1 MRRQASGKEGSSPE
15 IDIILAALRASLLL
29 PPRTYDGFAKKVAI
43 DGWRASLPVLLESLR
58 NQLRQNYDM
67 GPFCRTKNVR
77 GGKLEHDGQN
87 EKRTGDMLAAL
98 HVLTSL
104 CRLKEDVTAK
114 ESTDVGELL
123 IALLPFLQPSVRAI
137 QMLIAILTDSIAHG
151 LSKKMQLLLVKSL
164 RTALRDEQQLQA
176 VRRPDFS
183 EEETHKRYGGDI
195 FMDAF
200 AEEHKSTSRIVGRSV
215 RPHCYFTLGC
225 RNDSSSHE
233 SSANR
238 SEAAATQNA
247 GVGGGRILLP
257 PADLHHFRGYTFT
270 CWLHLEG
277 GGGTKTTMPSS
288 GRQSPGLSVPSGFLT
303 DSDGHMLLFRLHA
316 SPPSDCAVEVYLSRH
331 SVGGGVRKLTI
342 LTSSSESGVEWKMTK
357 GEVML
362 PPDRW
367 VLFTMSHSLPYIQ
380 RSKVMVLINGVLQ
393 FETYQLYPQER
404 PSMHISAVGG
414 FWQRQPRTDDSERER
429 EQQPLLSQNSV
440 VSNQPS
446 HGGRYPAPPTS
457 SSSQGLL
464 PPSPT
469 KKREDGRSC
478 FAGEGFVGKVGS
490 IVLYGEALTMDL
502 VNLLFHA
509 GPDYTSLQL
518 PIAVPPDPHHS
529 WNATVGIALCE
540 GDMVKAAA
548 KAPLIF
554 AFDPSK
560 ASTNTLCG
568 GEATSRQSDQRDS
581 VSDVELGNGHQLGKG
596 TTTKPSGS
604 TGDATWQEVWVEESR
619 LHGKLSSFP
628 IKGPVKLPMYSNSNV
643 GHSSRMLILSDTATM
658 DEKRLQG
665 TTFARLDGS
674 VRVVKYPNWPNLWY
688 QTGGVQSILAI
699 VSQLCDFTSSRGSS
713 FRAGKEYQDGAGT
726 DFPHELCNLALIT
739 EMTYFLSDLLG
750 RSPTL
755 REDCL
760 QRKGIYLLASC
771 FKQIRVP
778 PPPRSRDPNF
788 TMVGAERTTTLSDDC
803 APLLLHLAKATWML
817 IEVLGHE
824 WFRPPR
830 HWLGP
835 SNVTSGN
842 NVCVGGAPPQLLT
855 QAMGCLWCDWGFWG
869 RTPWLVQ
876 KWLLDQQRIMAF
888 DMASTANNRLS
899 MLIPIPALL
908 FMLRTHFLPEA
919 RPTPQGPSGMNV
931 NAGDPLPP
939 RHPADVSSHP
949 TSSSLSRCE
958 KIQGIELLASVM
970 KYVLMGD
977 LMAVC
982 VVKELRSF
990 EELSEVLVFHGKE
1003 HDGKG
1008 LPPTQKASASR
1019 LVVGSSLP
1027 SGGET
1032 LGLSG
1037 NLTKKVTRQDKT
1049 KPDETRRD

>member
-1 MRRQASGKEGSSPE
+1 MRRQASGKEGSPPE
-15 IDIILAALRASLLL
+15 IDIILPALRASLLL
-29 PPRTYDGFAKKVAI
+29 PPRIYASFAKKVAI

-58 NQLRQNYDM
+58 DQLRQNYDM

-77 GGKLEHDGQN
+77 GGKLEVTQHDGQN
-87 EKRTGDMLAAL
+87 EKRSGDLLAAL

-104 CRLKEDVTAK
+104 CRLKENVTAK

-176 VRRPDFS
+176 ARRPDFS

-200 AEEHKSTSRIVGRSV
+200 AEEHKSTSRLVGRSV

-225 RNDSSSHE
+225 RRESSHE

-238 SEAAATQNA
+238 PEAAATQQDA
-247 GVGGGRILLP
+247 GGGGGGGGRILLP
-257 PADLHHFRGYTFT
+257 PADLHQFRGYTFT

-277 GGGTKTTMPSS
+277 GTKATMPSS
-288 GRQSPGLSVPSGFLT
+288 GRQSPGLSVPSGLNT
-303 DSDGHMLLFRLHA
+303 DNDGHMLLFRLRA

-393 FETYQLYPQER
+393 FEKYQLYPQER

-414 FWQRQPRTDDSERER
+414 FWQRQPRSDESERER
-429 EQQPLLSQNSV
+429 EQQPLLPQNSV

-446 HGGRYPAPPTS
+446 HGHHHPAPPIT
-457 SSSQGLL
+457 SQGL

-554 AFDPSK
+554 AFDPGK

-568 GEATSRQSDQRDS
+568 GGEATSRQSYQRDG
-581 VSDVELGNGHQLGKG
+581 VSDEHLGNGHKLGKG
-596 TTTKPSGS
+596 AGPTKPSGS

-643 GHSSRMLILSDTATM
+643 GHSSRMLILSDIATM
-658 DEKRLQG
+658 DVKRIQG

-699 VSQLCDFTSSRGSS
+699 VSQLCDLTSSRGSS
-713 FRAGKEYQDGAGT
+713 FRAGKEYQDGSGT
-726 DFPHELCNLALIT
+726 DVPHELCNLALIT
-739 EMTYFLSDLLG
+739 EMTYFLGDLLG

-760 QRKGIYLLASC
+760 QCKGIYLLASC

-778 PPPRSRDPNF
+778 PPRSRADPNR
-788 TMVGAERTTTLSDDC
+788 TMIGAETTTLPDDC
-803 APLLLHLAKATWML
+803 APLLHLAKATWML
-817 IEVLGHE
+817 IQVLGHE

-835 SNVTSGN
+835 SASGIN
-842 NVCVGGAPPQLLT
+842 NVYVGAPPQLLT
-855 QAMGCLWCDWGFWG
+855 QAMSCLWCDWGFWG

-876 KWLLDQQRIMAF
+876 KWLLEQQRNMAF

-908 FMLRTHFLPEA
+908 FMLRTHFLPDA
-919 RPTPQGPSGMNV
+919 RTPQGPPSGVNV
-931 NAGDPLPP
+931 KTGDQLP
-939 RHPADVSSHP
+939 HPDVSSHP
-949 TSSSLSRCE
+949 TLSRCE
-958 KIQGIELLASVM
+958 KIQGVELLGSII
-970 KYVLMGD
+970 KYVLIGD

-982 VVKELRSF
+982 VMKELRSF
-990 EELSEVLVFHGKE
+990 EELSDVLVFDV
-1003 HDGKG
+1003 HDGS
-1008 LPPTQKASASR
+1008 PSVQKASASR
-1019 LVVGSSLP
+1019 LVGSSLP
-1027 SGGET
+1027 SGSET
-1032 LGLSG
+1032 LGLRAD
-1037 NLTKKVTRQDKT
+1037 LTKKVARQKTRPDKRR
-1049 KPDETRRD
+1049 DERRETRRDLG